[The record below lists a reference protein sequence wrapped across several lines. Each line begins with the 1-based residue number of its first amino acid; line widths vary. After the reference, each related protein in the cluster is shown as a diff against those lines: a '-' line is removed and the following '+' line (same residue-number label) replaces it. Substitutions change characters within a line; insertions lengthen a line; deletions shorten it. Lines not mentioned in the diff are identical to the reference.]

1 MATPRLAIVGAGL
14 MGSGIAAAAALAGN
28 DVVLSDCDSAMA
40 ARGVAT
46 AAANVRQLVDGGLAS
61 EQEGTLAVARLHGET
76 GLAAAVAGAFWVI
89 EAITENLALKQALFR
104 EIEDKAGRDAI
115 LTSNTSGLRIS
126 DIVRD
131 VTTRDRTA
139 TTHFWFPGHLVPL
152 VEIVIGEGTD
162 PAVAD
167 RLHRILL
174 GWGKAPVIVRR
185 DLPGQLANRIL
196 QAVIREATAI
206 VDSGL
211 ASAEDVDTAVKMGM
225 GLRFPAWGPLEH
237 VDTVGL
243 ELCLSV
249 QENVLPGL
257 YNETRATPLF
267 RRLLAEGSAGVKA
280 GKGFHDW
287 GARSHGDLVAARDR
301 FLMQALKILGRGRP
315 AGG

>member
-1 MATPRLAIVGAGL
+1 M
-14 MGSGIAAAAALAGN
+14 MGSGIAASAALAGN
-28 DVVLSDCDSAMA
+28 DVVLHDAVSAITS
-40 ARGVAT
+40 RGVAS
-46 AAANVRQLVDGGLAS
+46 AGAHVRQLVEGGLAS
-61 EQEGTLAVARLHGET
+61 DQQGANALARIHGE
-76 GLAAAVAGAFWVI
+76 ADFSAAVVGAVWVI
-89 EAITENLALKQALFR
+89 EAITENLAMKQALFR
-104 EIEDKAGRDAI
+104 KLENEAGRDVI

-131 VTTRDRTA
+131 LTTRDRTA

-152 VEIVIGEGTD
+152 VEIIMGEGTD
-162 PAVAD
+162 LAVAE
-167 RLHRILL
+167 RLRQILL

-196 QAVIREATAI
+196 QAIIREATAI

-249 QENVLPGL
+249 QNNVLPGL
-257 YNETRATPLF
+257 YNGTQATPLF
-267 RRLLAEGSAGVKA
+267 ARLLAEGASGVKA

-287 GARSHGDLVAARDR
+287 RDRSHSDLVARRDH
-301 FLMQALKILGRGRP
+301 FLIHALKILRDGRP